1 MASSVATSTIRQ
13 LTKLYV
19 GNISWTV
26 NHLDLKQYF
35 SRFGHVQNAVVV
47 FDKNTGLS
55 RCYGFVTFSNKEG
68 FQSASQIK
76 DHQLEGMRLVV
87 EPAQ

>member
-1 MASSVATSTIRQ
+1 MASTSSLRQ
-13 LTKLYV
+13 LAKLYV

-26 NHLDLKQYF
+26 SHTDLKQYF

-55 RCYGFVTFSNKEG
+55 KCYGFVTFSNKEG
-68 FQSASQIK
+68 LETATKTK
-76 DHQLEGMRLVV
+76 DHQLEGTKLIV
-87 EPAQ
+87 EHAQ